1 MLERPGNVKAYGKIA
16 ANRRFSLSV
25 YLMEI
30 SNKSIVLASKSPRR
44 QQLLKEMG
52 FSFSVKTLNTDESF
66 PDSLDK
72 MAVAEFLAEKKADAY
87 FPFLCDEE
95 VLITA
100 DTTVISENQILNKPA
115 SEKEAREMLQLLQ
128 GKPHEVITGVCIR
141 DLQHKILFSDR
152 TRVDFSPLD
161 AIEINYYI
169 KQFQPFDKAGGYG
182 IQDWIGLIG
191 ISSIQG
197 SYYTVMGLPVHRVYQ
212 QLKSTYDLSY

>member
-1 MLERPGNVKAYGKIA
+1 
-16 ANRRFSLSV
+16 
-25 YLMEI
+25 MEI
-30 SNKSIVLASKSPRR
+30 KNKSLVLASKSPRR

-52 FSFSVKTLNTDESF
+52 FSFSVKTLDTDEAF
-66 PDSLDK
+66 PESLDK

-87 FPFLCDEE
+87 LPYLYDEE

-115 SEKEAREMLQLLQ
+115 TPQEAREMLQLLQ

-141 DLQHKILFSDR
+141 DLQHKILISDC

-161 AIEINYYI
+161 DIEIKYYI
-169 KQFQPFDKAGGYG
+169 KNFQPFDKAGGYG

-197 SYYTVMGLPVHRVYQ
+197 SYYTVMGLPVHKVYQ
-212 QLKSTYDLSY
+212 QLKTTYELLY